1 MKKVKFEIV
10 AMVCGNLPED
20 LSVEHVIREVRPEP
34 RRKKT
39 DTERREETRRRIAF
53 YFPKGDE

>member
-10 AMVCGNLPED
+10 AMVRGNLPED
-20 LSVEHVIREVRPEP
+20 LSVEHVIREVRPKP
-34 RRKKT
+34 QRKKA
-39 DTERREETRRRIAF
+39 DTKRREETRRRIAF